1 MAIYNKPP
9 RLADSP
15 HVMAPA
21 KSSNTWDPVLII
33 SQIVAMQTLHYLM
46 LSLITPPLLAFFAEA
61 DSLEFEGGAANVAGM
76 IMDWR
81 QMTGRPT
88 ARADTWGLG
97 SWSGGRKL
105 SDTSNSSLG
114 TLEGGWR
121 TDPVRGWVIAFCW
134 IIASSG
140 DVYWLS
146 AIVRRP
152 RLILD
157 FSLTLIFN
165 HLVLTTYYAASLPSS
180 VFFWLMMIA
189 CSALMVIA
197 GEQVC
202 VRREMREGLS
212 VVGIRDAGETER
224 LTEEMELGDVRGTS
238 GE

>member
-1 MAIYNKPP
+1 
-9 RLADSP
+9 
-15 HVMAPA
+15 MAPS
-21 KSSNTWDPVLII
+21 KSPNTWDPALII

-46 LSLITPPLLAFFAEA
+46 LSLITPPLLALFAESN
-61 DSLEFEGGAANVAGM
+61 SLQFEGGAANVGM

-105 SDTSNSSLG
+105 SGTEGSLPG
-114 TLEGGWR
+114 VLEGGWR
-121 TDPVRGWVIAFCW
+121 TDPARGWVIAFCW
-134 IIASSG
+134 IIASCV

-146 AIVRRP
+146 TIIRRP

-165 HLVLTTYYAASLPSS
+165 HLVLTTYYSASLPSS
-180 VFFWLMMIA
+180 VFFWLMMGA
-189 CSALMVIA
+189 CSAIMVVA

-202 VRREMREGLS
+202 VRREMREGMS
-212 VVGIRDAGETER
+212 VIGVTDGGETER
-224 LTEEMELGDVRGTS
+224 LTEEMELGAMRRTS
-238 GE
+238 EG